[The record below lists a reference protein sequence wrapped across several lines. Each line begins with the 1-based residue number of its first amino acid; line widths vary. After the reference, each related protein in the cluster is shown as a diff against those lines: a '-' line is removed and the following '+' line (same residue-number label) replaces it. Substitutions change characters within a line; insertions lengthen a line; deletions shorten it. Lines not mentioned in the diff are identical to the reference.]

1 MHTTPTTTLG
11 VLAEYH
17 AAHTAPPFP
26 NRRNVIVQGLN
37 RMTAE

>member
-1 MHTTPTTTLG
+1 MHTAPTTTLG

-17 AAHTAPPFP
+17 AAPPFP
-26 NRRNVIVQGLN
+26 NRGNVIVQGLN